1 MKELLHYIK
10 KMQAFSGKA
19 LYVNVAA
26 VMIVS
31 FLDGLGI
38 LLLVLMLKTNGI
50 LPTAVMPVMWQKFS
64 FVSDLFSSASLISI
78 LIIFITLTFLQNL
91 LARNVAICD
100 VRIHQKFINHLKE
113 DIYKSLLHVKWEY
126 FLQARKSNLVNSL
139 TKDLSRTSI
148 GLKMFMQLITHLIFT
163 VIQIGMAFYL
173 APDITL
179 LVLVCG
185 ACLALF
191 SWKFVQQAK
200 QLGKETTQL
209 SREYLSGITESFNGM
224 KDIKTNMLEFSRTSW
239 LKSLNVKMLH
249 EQTSYVKLQTSSQIF
264 YKTALACIIA
274 SFIFLSVHLLQTA
287 PDTLLFVIIIFTRLW
302 PRFIDIQLNI
312 QMVASSA
319 PACKMLLELQKQ
331 AAAYK
336 ESDSTDLSVTPL
348 LVHDAIECCNI
359 SFRYQKDKARFVLQN
374 IDLHIPANQIT
385 AFVGKSGAGKS
396 TLIDILMGL
405 NQPESGSLFLDGV
418 PLTEENLLSF
428 RKTIS
433 YVSQDP
439 FLFNTSIRQNLLF
452 MQPHATEKELW
463 DALNFAAADRFVK
476 QLPNGLDTKIG
487 DRGIRLSG
495 GERQRLVLAR
505 AILRKPSILVLDEA
519 TSSLDTQNE
528 AEIQEALEK
537 IRGKMTI
544 IIIAHRLSTIRHA
557 DQIVVLDQG
566 KILQKGEF
574 IELSNDTKNV
584 FSQLLTIQETA
595 IKL

>member
-1 MKELLHYIK
+1 MIELLHYIK

-19 LYVNVAA
+19 LYGNFAA

-38 LLLVLMLKTNGI
+38 LLLVLMLKTSGV
-50 LPTAVMPVMWQKFS
+50 LPTAVTPVMWQRFS
-64 FVSDLFSSASLISI
+64 FFSDLFSSASLTSI
-78 LIIFITLTFLQNL
+78 LIIFITLTFFQNL
-91 LARNVAICD
+91 LARNVAVRD

-126 FLQARKSNLVNSL
+126 FLQSRKSNLVNSL

-148 GLKMFMQLITHLIFT
+148 GLKMFMQLITHLIFMG
-163 VIQIGMAFYL
+163 IQIGMAFYL

-200 QLGKETTQL
+200 KLGKETTQL

-224 KDIKTNMLEFSRTSW
+224 KDIKTNMLEFSRVHW
-239 LKSLNVKMLH
+239 LKSLNAKMLH
-249 EQTSYVKLQTSSQIF
+249 EQTSYVKLQTNSQIF
-264 YKTALACIIA
+264 YKTSLACIIA
-274 SFIFLSVHLLQTA
+274 SFVFLSVRLLQTN
-287 PDTLLFVIIIFTRLW
+287 PDTLLFIIIIFTRLW
-302 PRFIDIQLNI
+302 PRFIDIQLSI

-336 ESDSTDLSVTPL
+336 ESNGTDISVSPL
-348 LVHDAIECCNI
+348 LVHDTIECRNI
-359 SFRYQKDKARFVLQN
+359 SFRYQKDKACFVLQN

-385 AFVGKSGAGKS
+385 AVVGKSGAGKS
-396 TLIDILMGL
+396 TLVDILMGL

-418 PLTEENLLSF
+418 PLTKDNLLSF

-463 DALNFAAADRFVK
+463 DALTFAAADHFVK

-505 AILRKPSILVLDEA
+505 AILRKPSILILDEA
-519 TSSLDTQNE
+519 TSSLDNQNE
-528 AEIQEALEK
+528 AEIQAALQK
-537 IRGKMTI
+537 IRGKLTI
-544 IIIAHRLSTIRHA
+544 IIIAHRLSTIRCA

-566 KILQKGEF
+566 KILQKGKF

-595 IKL
+595 SKL